1 MKYIICI
8 YRVSSREEEFITK
21 YELNDLVYLP
31 RRNENILIEDE
42 CYRVVGVSTSLDIIN
57 NTQNIEIAVK
67 DIPLEYDWWE
77 V

>member
-1 MKYIICI
+1 MKYRICI
-8 YRVSSREEEFITK
+8 FRVSKNNEEFITK
-21 YELNDLVYLP
+21 YELDDLVYLP
-31 RRNENILIEDE
+31 RQNENILIEGE

-57 NTQNIEIAVK
+57 NTQNIEIAIK